1 MRILKIILPCV
12 ILVAGTIFFYPQEK
26 ALSSD
31 VFNLTYSLTEGG
43 FRLELNEKSFKGVEV
58 SVSSNVDVRYEVTQ
72 RVVSPM
78 QNRDNPSVILRDNFV
93 FRGLRGTNRYG
104 DLRVTVTDAPV
115 RSNEVLYVSDTTGTA
130 DSFTLAYGVRNV
142 ADIEPG
148 LYTGKIAFI
157 LNPISSTRQQV
168 TQILDVYINVSMED
182 VGVVIDISTATG
194 SKRILLDPG
203 KQQNQSQDVSVKV
216 NGTFRRPFRIIQ
228 LLNQPLES
236 SDGKKL
242 NQDAVNFIVRETK
255 VGSGVNRSTPLKRG
269 MQEVYAS
276 SAGGQA
282 DRAFIIS
289 YSLGESRD
297 VKSGRYRGRLEYLL
311 EQTGKQTRI
320 DTLDLEVESEP
331 VFDLVITPV
340 GQQYAIE
347 FLNVRASEPPRTSE
361 VDIEVLNNTG
371 RKYQV
376 TQEVYSGLTS
386 SSGETIPEQYFTV
399 QTQKLDTK
407 GNLKITQS
415 EEVKKGSN
423 VLFLSD
429 SFGSPDKF
437 RVAYQLT
444 CPEELIAGDYSTRI
458 TYSLSEI

>member
-1 MRILKIILPCV
+1 VRVLKIILPCL
-12 ILVAGTIFFYPQEK
+12 ILVAGTIFFYPNQK

-31 VFNLTYSLTEGG
+31 DFNLTYSLTEGG
-43 FRLELNEKSFKGVEV
+43 FRLELNDMSFKGVEV
-58 SVSSNVDVRYEVTQ
+58 TVSSDVDVRYEVTQ

-93 FRGLRGTNRYG
+93 FRGLRGTNSYG

-115 RSNEVLYVSDTTGTA
+115 RSNEVLYVSDTAGTA

-157 LNPISSTRQQV
+157 LNPISSNRQQV
-168 TQILDVYINVSMED
+168 TQILDVYINVSRDD
-182 VGVVIDISTATG
+182 VGVGIEISTATG
-194 SKRILLDPG
+194 SKRILLDPS

-216 NGTFRRPFRIIQ
+216 SGTFRRPFRIIQ
-228 LLNQPLES
+228 LLNQALES

-242 NQDAVNFIVRETK
+242 DEDAVNFVVREAK
-255 VGSGVNRSTPLKRG
+255 VGSGVDRSTPLKRG

-282 DRAFIIS
+282 DRAFVIS
-289 YSLGESRD
+289 YSLGEALD

-311 EQTGKQTRI
+311 EQMGKQTRI
-320 DTLDLEVESEP
+320 DTLEVEVESEP

-347 FLNVRASEPPRTSE
+347 FRNVRASEPPRTSE

-376 TQEVYSGLTS
+376 TQEVYSDLS
-386 SSGETIPEQYFTV
+386 SAGGQTISSQYFTM
-399 QTQKLDTK
+399 QTESLDTK
-407 GNLKITQS
+407 GNLKITLS

-429 SFGSPDKF
+429 NFGSPDKF
-437 RVAYQLT
+437 RVGYQLA
-444 CPEELIAGDYSTRI
+444 CPEDLIAGDYSTRI